1 MSLPAPKSHVVVD
14 NDADDD
20 VEDDDN
26 NDDDVDGNDGDDG
39 NDGNDVDVRNETDFF
54 SETSSKVVE
63 MPRSNFRTWGRIWM
77 LLLPGSK
84 PPNNSKTRQNTAK
97 LPLLQN
103 LSIKVA

>member
-14 NDADDD
+14 ND
-20 VEDDDN
+20 VDDN
-26 NDDDVDGNDGDDG
+26 NVDDDD
-39 NDGNDVDVRNETDFF
+39 DVDVRNETDFF
-54 SETSSKVVE
+54 PETLSKVIE
-63 MPRSNFRTWGRIWM
+63 MPRSNFRTWNRIWM